1 MSSCRF
7 VCAGVLKV
15 QNKDA
20 FGKHA
25 LVHIDGADA
34 RMILDYTGGMK
45 VYGLYIDGVR
55 QGLGTY
61 GGTASAARK
70 KLACFGDTGEGLLL
84 VVGNGLGTAFILR

>member
-1 MSSCRF
+1 M
-7 VCAGVLKV
+7 

-55 QGLGTY
+55 QQLGTY
-61 GGTASAARK
+61 GGTASAAPK
-70 KLACFGDTGEGLLL
+70 KLACFGDIGAGML
-84 VVGNGLGTAFILR
+84 VVQGDGLGTMFIMR